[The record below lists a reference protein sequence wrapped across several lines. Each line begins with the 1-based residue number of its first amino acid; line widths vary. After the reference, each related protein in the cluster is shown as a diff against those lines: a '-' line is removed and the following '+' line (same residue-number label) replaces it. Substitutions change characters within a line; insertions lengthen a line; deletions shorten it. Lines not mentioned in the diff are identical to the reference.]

1 MPGQDRLDGAP
12 FRGGIPIYA
21 IIRSGGKQYRV
32 EEGSIIEVERL
43 NVVEG
48 EKIDLDEVLML
59 GDGDDITVGAGTVPG
74 AKVVVEVL
82 EHGRGKKIIVFKYKA
97 KTRYRR
103 KNGHRQQYTRL
114 AVREIVS
121 AEKAAKAEPKKRT
134 RKTAAKATS
143 EETAGE

>member
-1 MPGQDRLDGAP
+1 M
-12 FRGGIPIYA
+12 
-21 IIRSGGKQYRV
+21 
-32 EEGSIIEVERL
+32 
-43 NVVEG
+43 NVGEG

-59 GDGDDITVGAGTVPG
+59 GDGDSITVGTATVAG

-82 EHGRGKKIIVFKYKA
+82 EHGRGKKVTVFKYKS

-121 AEKAAKAEPKKRT
+121 ADKPSKAEPKKRT
-134 RKTAAKATS
+134 RKTAEKAT
-143 EETAGE
+143 EEDTAGE

>member
-1 MPGQDRLDGAP
+1 M
-12 FRGGIPIYA
+12 
-21 IIRSGGKQYRV
+21 
-32 EEGSIIEVERL
+32 
-43 NVVEG
+43 NVGEG

-59 GDGDDITVGAGTVPG
+59 GDGDEITVGSATVPG

-82 EHGRGKKIIVFKYKA
+82 EHGQGKKVTVFKYKS

-121 AEKAAKAEPKKRT
+121 AEQAPKAEPKKRT
-134 RKTAAKATS
+134 RKPAAKATK